1 MSDLLR
7 TVFIGTIIYSERLIE
22 ECPSLIEQID

>member
-1 MSDLLR
+1 MSDLLG

-22 ECPSLIEQID
+22 EFPSLIEQID